1 MNTQS
6 NEKETFAF
14 KTNINCNGC
23 VAKVTPILDTT
34 DGIETWT
41 VDTTNKDKIL
51 SVTPMEFPKV
61 KLWIW
66 FKKLDLKLKLWIK
79 QHSFYY
85 QKNELVFG
93 SLD

>member
-14 KTNINCNGC
+14 KTNINCGGC

-41 VDTTNKDKIL
+41 VDTTNSDKTL
-51 SVTPMEFPKV
+51 LVTSNGISKSEIMDAVQKV
-61 KLWIW
+61 G
-66 FKKLDLKLKLWIK
+66 FKIEDL
-79 QHSFYY
+79 
-85 QKNELVFG
+85 G
-93 SLD
+93 